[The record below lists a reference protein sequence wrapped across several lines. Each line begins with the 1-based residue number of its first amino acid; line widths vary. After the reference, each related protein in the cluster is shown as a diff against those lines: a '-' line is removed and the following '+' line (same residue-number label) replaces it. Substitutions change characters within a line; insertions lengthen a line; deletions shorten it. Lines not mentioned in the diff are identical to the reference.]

1 VTVFAAG
8 DVNAKEQGGT
18 APVAVNG
25 EVALTGSVHK
35 VVPVSVSVKVTVPVG
50 SVVPV

>member
-1 VTVFAAG
+1 MVFAAG

-18 APVAVNG
+18 VPA
-25 EVALTGSVHK
+25 ELTFMVHN
-35 VVPVSVSVKVTVPVG
+35 VVLVSVSVKVTVPVG